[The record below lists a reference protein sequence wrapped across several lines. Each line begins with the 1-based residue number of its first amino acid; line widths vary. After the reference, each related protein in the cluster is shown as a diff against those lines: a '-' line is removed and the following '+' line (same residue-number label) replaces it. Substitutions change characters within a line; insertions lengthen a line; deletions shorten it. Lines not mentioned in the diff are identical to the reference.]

1 MSIHEVKVGERIR
14 EKTPS
19 GKDRGVTSASIIVK
33 PPITPGEYFNSA
45 IRGRNP
51 DGISLHHIVTTS
63 EVTIF
68 EAASSLENP
77 ERRDVAISTIAD
89 RIKRLVDNPEKV
101 TELIDETPFSRLLKK

>member
-63 EVTIF
+63 EVTILKLHQVWKTLKG
-68 EAASSLENP
+68 ETLLYPPLQIVLSGL
-77 ERRDVAISTIAD
+77 
-89 RIKRLVDNPEKV
+89 
-101 TELIDETPFSRLLKK
+101 LIILRK